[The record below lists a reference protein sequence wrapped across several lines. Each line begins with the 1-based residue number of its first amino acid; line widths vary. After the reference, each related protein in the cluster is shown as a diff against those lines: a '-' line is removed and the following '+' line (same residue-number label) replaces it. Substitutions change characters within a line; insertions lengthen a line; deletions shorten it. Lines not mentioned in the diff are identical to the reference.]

1 MKKWDR
7 YEQECAFDNGW
18 HFDDD
23 EMLILTQKQFNDY
36 QYSGKSIRDPK
47 QKTLMIPSIHGCCL
61 IFEGMHFKIEN

>member
-1 MKKWDR
+1 MKKWD
-7 YEQECAFDNGW
+7 EIQQKFALDNGW

-36 QYSGKSIRDPK
+36 HYSGKSIEDPK
-47 QKTLMIPSIHGCCL
+47 QRVLMIPCCL